1 MRIAIV
7 LKFRRKFKNVKMV
20 NNLFEEKNKLDQK
33 HTCSSE
39 KRLLEQNMA
48 KLKKNYENQSETE
61 LPKIKKE
68 GDLPLE
74 KKKKWEDEKRKLKE
88 KNKRWNTSYLIF

>member
-1 MRIAIV
+1 
-7 LKFRRKFKNVKMV
+7 
-20 NNLFEEKNKLDQK
+20 
-33 HTCSSE
+33 
-39 KRLLEQNMA
+39 MA